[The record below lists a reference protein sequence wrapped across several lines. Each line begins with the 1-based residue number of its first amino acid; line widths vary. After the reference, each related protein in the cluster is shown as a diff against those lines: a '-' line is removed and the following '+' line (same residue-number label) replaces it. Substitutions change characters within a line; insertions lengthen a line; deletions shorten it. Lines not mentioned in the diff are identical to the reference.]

1 MTFLQKFQLFKLKI
15 LMLQVLYNNINMKI
29 ILMIS
34 NETIITTEITE
45 LQTKYG

>member
-1 MTFLQKFQLFKLKI
+1 MTFLQTFQLFKLKI